1 MIKLNTTPDATDY
14 NIASGTEAAL
24 LLDGVEAFFR
34 NTTGRP
40 IKPIVHFEISAKPAN
55 DLTDTATYKF
65 RLYHGV
71 SSTFASAAQVPF
83 NFNGTLVNFL
93 TYVCATAETLSP
105 SFNMSFRDFVLHD
118 DEFMFLAMES
128 DDAADTEVRVTD
140 VYVYEDTD
148 ATGYSA
154 TGLDPQVDVVSAND
168 GALAGTADMKTQG
181 EAALRTYEVDHFAAV
196 QCEGQDI
203 TVHVANDTV
212 FAKMMAEGGVIA
224 DYDEDTD
231 SSEARRNLIDAINNL
246 VKASGDGDL
255 AAILGDTNEIQG
267 KLPTNKF
274 MGSSD
279 GADDDGTLN
288 TIATDTTTD
297 IPALIA
303 TAQADLDT
311 ITGTGG
317 ALIGTDAMDRSGT
330 LDVNTKTVTNDA
342 ITAAAIAD
350 AAIDNAT
357 FAADVGS
364 TAYATNIIA
373 LAARKVMDELN
384 LDHLMKVAVA
394 DRDALAEVVDD
405 TVLANIM
412 TKTDGDTSDFDHAT
426 DSLEGVRDS
435 VSANYLSVL
444 DILADTTTLTEEVQF
459 STTVGATVTSATIF
473 NLTAGVANDDAY
485 NDATICVMDDSN
497 SSLAEWRT
505 IVDYTGSTK
514 TVTLDRALSFTPE
527 ASTDVVFITG
537 KTRNNNVAGGS
548 ANTYTVT
555 DDGTALGNAV
565 PDVHVWVT
573 SDLGG
578 NTIIA
583 SGTTDSNGAVIFYL
597 DAGKTYYIW
606 KHKAG
611 STFEAQPEIAVA
623 V

>member
-1 MIKLNTTPDATDY
+1 MANEIRIPFQTGCTDLW
-14 NIASGTEAAL
+14 AMVMFDDSGTWKVRDVTAGAWDVYNNADLDDYDIVLTEGPLGIYLGDAPSLSGWADGEYGVVAYQGSHV
-24 LLDGVEAFFR
+24 DGVE
-34 NTTGRP
+34 
-40 IKPIVHFEISAKPAN
+40 
-55 DLTDTATYKF
+55 TA
-65 RLYHGV
+65 V
-71 SSTFASAAQVPF
+71 VINVASI
-83 NFNGTLVNFL
+83 
-93 TYVCATAETLSP
+93 
-105 SFNMSFRDFVLHD
+105 R
-118 DEFMFLAMES
+118 
-128 DDAADTEVRVTD
+128 VR
-140 VYVYEDTD
+140 
-148 ATGYSA
+148 
-154 TGLDPQVDVVSAND
+154 
-168 GALAGTADMKTQG
+168 
-181 EAALRTYEVDHFAAV
+181 
-196 QCEGQDI
+196 
-203 TVHVANDTV
+203 
-212 FAKMMAEGGVIA
+212 
-224 DYDEDTD
+224 
-231 SSEARRNLIDAINNL
+231 SEAVIDQFTDI
-246 VKASGDGDL
+246 DT
-255 AAILGDTNEIQG
+255 IL
-267 KLPTNKF
+267 
-274 MGSSD
+274 
-279 GADDDGTLN
+279 
-288 TIATDTTTD
+288 TDTTTD

-303 TAQADLDT
+303 TAQSDLDT

-317 ALIGTDAMDRSGT
+317 VLIGTDAMDRSGT
-330 LDVNTKTVTNDA
+330 LDVNTKTVTNNA

-373 LAARKVMDELN
+373 LAVRKVMDELN

-426 DSLEGVRDS
+426 DSLEGVRDAIT
-435 VSANYLSVL
+435 ANYLSIL
-444 DILADTTTLTEEVQF
+444 DILVDTTTLTEEVQF